1 MNETEIRAL
10 GFEPWYGGDEA
21 PGDWTGDKDDVM
33 YADGCY
39 IGRYP
44 HNWRQSK
51 PPVSSQIIGYKKKE
65 TPMEYPKW
73 VVARATSLHNPSAD
87 RNGYYNALC
96 QHILDHEQP
105 PVDPDLE
112 LARKHYLEWSGSSS
126 LSVEEAILA
135 AIKEA
140 RNA

>member
-1 MNETEIRAL
+1 MNEKEIRAL

-21 PGDWTGDKDDVM
+21 PGDFDKDIPYNALRRSGMRTSNWSTHWVHE
-33 YADGCY
+33 
-39 IGRYP
+39 GRT
-44 HNWRQSK
+44 SD
-51 PPVSSQIIGYKKKE
+51 IIGYKKKE

-73 VVARATSLHNPSAD
+73 VYARAYELAANRAT
-87 RNGYYNALC
+87 LC

-112 LARKHYLEWSGSSS
+112 LARKHYDMWMRCDHDSAEI
-126 LSVEEAILA
+126 AILA